1 MIIKLG
7 MEHYELK
14 FYTVYIAFD
23 PELPLT
29 YFKAISILVELVYV
43 LIVGPDIRWA
53 FTAESRAV
61 NMSQNITPGVRQMTF
76 ISI

>member
-1 MIIKLG
+1 MIIKTLG

-14 FYTVYIAFD
+14 LYTVYINVD

-43 LIVGPDIRWA
+43 LIVGPDIR
-53 FTAESRAV
+53 
-61 NMSQNITPGVRQMTF
+61 
-76 ISI
+76 